1 MASNLMASD
10 LLDIDWGE
18 RARNIL
24 ANASLQEALRDQPK
38 RPPEIHIPVKSEPV
52 EIREKNVVTDPDSWL
67 NRGLENLLDAGYTS
81 VFGEGTGNMAADL
94 AFGLTGPGSA
104 AATIAAGNRPG
115 VLDVL
120 PGGGA
125 LKGMAVVATP
135 KVSKIL
141 KSIVRTESDDVA
153 DMAKM
158 LAEDAVARLRTYD
171 HVPTREEINAVILQ
185 LSDGLDDM
193 RGASSIKNIASEL
206 TTQTMNDARRALA
219 DGKAPTF
226 TIRMPETLNV
236 NSRGLEVDDV
246 SFDERRDLHNKKRT
260 AVRRDFYFSLP
271 QEQQRALRENAIQKS
286 HEAMEEARRSGVT
299 DEAQLKKIRQRTY
312 TREFDHERDRL
323 YTENKQADNPL
334 VHNSEDT
341 RIKYG
346 SETEKETINAAQRDA
361 FNAALEAARRE
372 GLNEYDAYRAATV
385 AGARAKREARKAIG
399 GVSRESELAGKRA
412 EKRNLRIAHDMFDQD
427 IKNEIAIA
435 VEQAR
440 NEAKTRFIAAGL
452 TEKEAVRK
460 ATDIANSERQRL
472 TRKMVKEL
480 GFKSVNDPRIAQYSQ
495 LSRDGN
501 HTLKPSSILMPE
513 AASPERA
520 YSARLASGSMLD
532 DIPDS
537 EIESMLKEYGE
548 TPTADAAF
556 NREYLEEL
564 LREEGY

>member
-24 ANASLQEALRDQPK
+24 ANAGQSGT
-38 RPPEIHIPVKSEPV
+38 RPGRVPEIRVPVRAEPV
-52 EIREKNVVTDPDSWL
+52 EVRERNAVTDPGSWL
-67 NRGLENLLDAGYTS
+67 NRGLRNLLDAGYTA

-171 HVPTREEINAVILQ
+171 HVPTRDEINAIVAQ
-185 LSDGLDDM
+185 LGDGLDDL
-193 RGASSIKNIASEL
+193 RGSMTIKSIASEL
-206 TTQTMNDARRALA
+206 TAKTMEDARRALA

-226 TIRMPETLNV
+226 TIRIPETLNV
-236 NSRGLEVDDV
+236 NSRGLEVDEAGFEARRKQV
-246 SFDERRDLHNKKRT
+246 SKKKDE
-260 AVRRDFYFSLP
+260 VRRDFYFSLP

-286 HEAMEEARRSGVT
+286 HEAVEEARRAGVT
-299 DEAQLKKIRQRTY
+299 DEEHLHTIRKRAYANT
-312 TREFDHERDRL
+312 FGKERDRL
-323 YTENKQADNPL
+323 YTESKRAENPL

-341 RIKYG
+341 HIKYG
-346 SETEKETINAAQRDA
+346 SETEKETINAAQREA

-372 GLNEYDAYRAATV
+372 GINEYDAYRAALV

-399 GVSRESELAGKRA
+399 GVSRESELAGKKA
-412 EKRNLRIAHDMFDQD
+412 ENRNIRIAHEMFDQD
-427 IKNEIAIA
+427 IKDEIYRA

-440 NEAKTRFIAAGL
+440 NEAKTRFMAAGL
-452 TEKEAVRK
+452 TEKVAIRK
-460 ATDIANSERQRL
+460 ANDVAQTEREKL
-472 TRKMVKEL
+472 TRRMVKKL

-501 HTLKPSSILMPE
+501 HTLKPSAILMPE

-520 YSARLASGSMLD
+520 YSARLAGGSMLD

-537 EIESMLKEYGE
+537 EIESMLREYGE

>member
-10 LLDIDWGE
+10 LLDIDWGR
-18 RARNIL
+18 RARDIL
-24 ANASLQEALRDQPK
+24 ANASLQEANRNQPK
-38 RPPEIHIPVKSEPV
+38 QVPEIRIPVRSEPV
-52 EIREKNVVTDPDSWL
+52 EIREKNVFTDPNSWL
-67 NRGLENLLDAGYTS
+67 NRGLENLLEAGYTS

-115 VLDVL
+115 VLDFL

-135 KVSKIL
+135 NVSRIL

-171 HVPTREEINAVILQ
+171 HVPTRDEINAAVAQ
-185 LSDGLDDM
+185 LADGLGDL
-193 RGASSIKNIASEL
+193 RGANTIKSIASEL
-206 TTQTMNDARRALA
+206 TTNTMEDARRALA

-226 TIRMPETLNV
+226 AIRMPETLNV
-236 NSRGLEVDDV
+236 NSRGLEVDEAG
-246 SFDERRDLHNKKRT
+246 FEARRKQGSKKKME
-260 AVRRDFYFSLP
+260 VRRDYYLSLP
-271 QEQQRALRENAIQKS
+271 QEQQRALRGNAIQKS
-286 HEAMEEARRSGVT
+286 HEAVEEARRAGVT
-299 DEAQLKKIRQRTY
+299 DEEQLNTIRRNAY
-312 TREFDHERDRL
+312 SRAFDKERDRL
-323 YTENKQADNPL
+323 YTESKRADNPL

-346 SETEKETINAAQRDA
+346 SETEKETINAAQREA

-372 GLNEYDAYRAATV
+372 GINEYDAYRAASV

-399 GVSRESELAGKRA
+399 GVSRESELAGKKA
-412 EKRNLRIAHDMFDQD
+412 EKRNIRIAHEMFDQD
-427 IKNEIAIA
+427 IKDEIYRSA
-435 VEQAR
+435 EQAR
-440 NEAKTRFIAAGL
+440 NEAKTRFMAAGL
-452 TEKEAVRK
+452 TEKEAIRK
-460 ATDIANSERQRL
+460 ANDIAQTERAKL

-537 EIESMLKEYGE
+537 EIESMLREYGE